1 MTTIGCA
8 IPTIP
13 PRGNMLARALRSVH
27 RQTRPIDRIH
37 IATDTNGEGA
47 SYTRNRAWQEL
58 GDVDL
63 VAFLDDDD
71 EWLPQHI
78 ARCEATLLATGAD
91 MVYPWFLVDGGTD
104 PFPENFGRPF
114 NPADP
119 VQTTITCLWRRE
131 ALEAVGGFV
140 DVPAAD
146 APDQKGHRRG
156 EDMRAVE
163 RLVALGGKVVHLP
176 EITWIY
182 RHHSSNTSG
191 LPERWVDQPVGGP
204 FGEKALEEFRAAHG

>member
-1 MTTIGCA
+1 MTATIGVA

-13 PRGNMLARALRSVH
+13 PRTRLLRRALISVH
-27 RQTRPIDRIH
+27 FQTRPADAIY
-37 IATDTNGEGA
+37 IATDEKGEGA
-47 SYTRNRAWQEL
+47 SYTRNRAWTEL
-58 GDVDL
+58 HTDR

-71 EWLPQHI
+71 EFMPQHLE
-78 ARCEATLLATGAD
+78 RCEAWMDETGAD
-91 MVYPWFLVDGGTD
+91 MVYPWFEVVGGTD

-114 NPADP
+114 DPADP
-119 VQTTITCLWRRE
+119 VQTTITCLWKRE

-163 RLVALGGKVVHLP
+163 RLVALGGTVSHLP
-176 EITWIY
+176 EITWLW
-182 RHHSSNTSG
+182 HHHDTNTSG
-191 LPERWVDQPVGGP
+191 LPERWVGQPEGGP
-204 FGEKALEEFRAAHG
+204 FGAAALAEFQEAEG